1 MSGISSFFGGMLNW
15 LKRCENANGCFFLHR
30 TALLPVLLSA
40 VTSLFFTQEM
50 ELTLVGLQ
58 NAGKTTLV
66 NVVAVSFACLGLF
79 VHVLTEERLDVQHR
93 LVASA
98 RT

>member
-1 MSGISSFFGGMLNW
+1 
-15 LKRCENANGCFFLHR
+15 
-30 TALLPVLLSA
+30 V

-66 NVVAVSFACLGLF
+66 NVVAVSFRLPSSVFALVLL
-79 VHVLTEERLDVQHR
+79 LTERLI
-93 LVASA
+93 LL
-98 RT
+98 